1 MEYTQ
6 LGKQIYDEA
15 VAAGFDSCGIIPID
29 KMDGFLTRLKER
41 EERFLP
47 VPAFMNL

>member
-29 KMDGFLTRLKER
+29 KMDGF
-41 EERFLP
+41 
-47 VPAFMNL
+47 